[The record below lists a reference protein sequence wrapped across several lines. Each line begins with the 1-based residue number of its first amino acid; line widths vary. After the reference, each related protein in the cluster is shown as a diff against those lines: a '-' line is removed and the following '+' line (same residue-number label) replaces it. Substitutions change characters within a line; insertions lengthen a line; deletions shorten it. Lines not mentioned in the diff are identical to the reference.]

1 MTNDKVQTE
10 TPRSHFLV
18 CGLGSLGQYCV
29 AKLKEF
35 GVSVSAIDI
44 ALPSIWEVNNVPDL
58 LEELAIGDC
67 RQPDVLVRAKIQQ
80 CQAVLVVTN
89 DERVNIDTAFAVRV
103 LNQHVRLVIR
113 SSKQNLNELLAQS
126 LGNFAALDATQITA
140 SAFAI
145 AALGSEIQ
153 GLIDLK
159 EHLLCVVKCQITAN
173 HRWCDR
179 RLIYELNNR
188 HRRVLSHISHTSKQP
203 TDLYQWETDA
213 RIQLGD
219 IVTYIESQRIAD
231 SSTAPVISFLQ
242 TKTKRNFRKLWQEI
256 SYRFFGRS
264 WLVIL
269 TRWWQSMAQQQT
281 KRVAIIVGIAL
292 LSLLTLGTSVLKA
305 THPQESWL
313 RTLYVT
319 SVMLLGSYD
328 AVFGALNSSD
338 TTPLWMRLMNLG
350 YMLAGT
356 ASIAVLYALLTESL
370 LAAKFQLVNRRPP
383 TPQGNHIVLIGLGNL
398 GRQVATLLLQLQQP
412 LVGVSHTA
420 LEPNVLP
427 QMPLVLGDLTNTFT
441 KVNLA
446 TAKSIVVTTDD
457 EIANLEMSLMAH
469 TTNPES
475 SLVIR
480 TFDPRFSDN
489 LAQILPSAEVLCV
502 YSLAAEAFT
511 AAAFGENILNLF
523 RLHDQT
529 ILVAEYNIQLNDP
542 LCGLLLAE
550 VAYGYGMMPVLYHK
564 STQFAAELMP
574 SDDTQL
580 KEGDRLVVLQT
591 INSLQRLERGE
602 ILPRLWQVQID
613 KALTKDAVFEGARTI
628 ARISGGGISIAAK
641 VMDNLPGVLPIP
653 LYKLQAQRLVRELN
667 KVQTKAH
674 LSPFPHT
681 EESDS
686 RR

>member
-1 MTNDKVQTE
+1 MTFDQTE
-10 TPRSHFLV
+10 TPRSYFLI

-35 GVSVSAIDI
+35 GVSVTAIDI

-58 LEELAIGDC
+58 LEELALGDC
-67 RQPDVLVRAKIQQ
+67 RQPDVLAKAKIQQ
-80 CQAVLVVTN
+80 CQAVLIVTS

-103 LNQHVRLVIR
+103 LNQHVRIVIR
-113 SSKQNLNELLAQS
+113 SSKQNLNELLDRS
-126 LGNFAALDATQITA
+126 LGNFTALEATQITA

-153 GLIDLK
+153 GLIELN
-159 EHLLCVVKCQITAN
+159 EHLLRVVKCQVTPN

-179 RLIYELNNR
+179 RLVYELNNR
-188 HRRVLSHISHTSKQP
+188 HRRVLSHVSDTREQP

-213 RIQLGD
+213 TIRSGD
-219 IVTYIESQRIAD
+219 IVTYIESQRIDDVSRA
-231 SSTAPVISFLQ
+231 SVTGFLQ
-242 TKTKRNFRKLWQEI
+242 TKTKRNFKQLWQEI
-256 SYRFFGRS
+256 TEHFFGHS
-264 WLVIL
+264 WQQIL
-269 TRWWQSMAQQQT
+269 MRWWQATAQQQT

-292 LSLLTLGTSVLKA
+292 LGLLALGTIVLKA
-305 THPQESWL
+305 TYLQESWL
-313 RTLYVT
+313 RALYVT
-319 SVMLLGSYD
+319 GVMLLGSYD
-328 AVFGALNSSD
+328 TVFGALNSSD
-338 TTPLWMRLMNLG
+338 TIPLWMRLMNWG

-370 LAAKFQLVNRRPP
+370 LAAKFQLVNKRPP
-383 TPQGNHIVLIGLGNL
+383 IPQEDHVILIGLGNL
-398 GRQVATLLLQLQQP
+398 GRQVATLLMQLQQP
-412 LVGVSHTA
+412 LVGVSHTT

-427 QMPLVLGDLTNTFT
+427 QMPLAIDDFTNAFT

-480 TFDPRFSDN
+480 TFDPRFSKN
-489 LAQILPSAEVLCV
+489 LAQILPDAEVLCV

-529 ILVAEYNIQLNDP
+529 VLVAEYNIQSDDP

-550 VAYGYGMMPVLYHK
+550 VAYGYSMMPILYHK
-564 STQFAAELMP
+564 STQFSAELMP
-574 SDDTQL
+574 SDDIQL
-580 KEGDRLVVLQT
+580 QEGDRLVVLQT
-591 INSLQRLERGE
+591 IHSLQRLERGD
-602 ILPRLWQVQID
+602 IFPRLWQVQID
-613 KALTKDAVFEGARTI
+613 RALTKDAVFDGARTI
-628 ARISGGGISIAAK
+628 ARISGCGLDVAAE
-641 VMDNLPGVLPIP
+641 VMNNLPTVLPIA

-667 KVQTKAH
+667 KVQTKA
-674 LSPFPHT
+674 LAIPVSTYPHNY
-681 EESDS
+681 SL
-686 RR
+686 